1 MPVNVSPDLS
11 PTPEASF
18 EGAQSTLNGRTTPI
32 EAPLDGTPR
41 ERRLSVRGVRAR
53 TLSPLSPIT
62 YYRRNI
68 ARTLPVGGAIMI
80 SVFLISAIVTLL
92 NSVDRSITVNYGF
105 MRRFSILATQL
116 IKEVPEP
123 VAAKARASKALDRAI
138 VAVPFGRTID
148 TVFGQMPI
156 PIYGLDQPDMPYL
169 ANLCGNRLVEG
180 RWPQPGQAEIVLSRA
195 WARNYG
201 KKLGEL
207 IVPKDDNMPTFPAK
221 QKLVGILDG
230 GDSLAIVDKDY
241 LLLGLPEPVVRPV
254 YLFIPKSG
262 AQMPQL
268 NAHIRGVVEKPRQHG
283 LKPLDTQ
290 YVKYFSYEQIIA
302 QLRRTL
308 GFLYRFLSI
317 ADGLVIGTVALLS
330 GFLANIY
337 FEQRLG
343 EFGLLSAFGFRRERL
358 ARRVVIETGSLVI
371 VGWLLGLGLTWLVFR
386 LLDVYYMTPNG
397 LVLAPL
403 DASALLYT
411 APIPILVGLSS
422 LATVLLRLYRMDPI
436 EIMERR

>member
-1 MPVNVSPDLS
+1 M
-11 PTPEASF
+11 A
-18 EGAQSTLNGRTTPI
+18 A
-32 EAPLDGTPR
+32 
-41 ERRLSVRGVRAR
+41 RAR
-53 TLSPLSPIT
+53 TLPPLSPLT

-68 ARTLPVGGAIMI
+68 TRTLPVGGAIMI

-116 IKEVPEP
+116 IKEVP
-123 VAAKARASKALDRAI
+123 ASITAKAKASPSFDRAI

-156 PIYGLDQPDMPYL
+156 PVYGLDRPDMEHL
-169 ANLCGNRLVEG
+169 AKLCGNRLVEG
-180 RWPQPGQAEIVLSRA
+180 RWPETGQAEIVLSRA
-195 WARNYG
+195 WAHNYG
-201 KKLGEL
+201 KTVGEY
-207 IVPKDDNMPTFPAK
+207 IVPKDDNMPTFPDK

-230 GDSLAIVDKDY
+230 GDDLAIVDKDY
-241 LLLGLPEPVVRPV
+241 VLLGLPEPVVRPV
-254 YLFIPKSG
+254 YLFVPKSA
-262 AQMPQL
+262 AQMPQM
-268 NAHIRGVVEKPRQHG
+268 NAHIRSVVEKPKQHN
-283 LKPLDTQ
+283 LKTADAE
-290 YVKYFSYEQIIA
+290 YVKFISYDQIIA
-302 QLRRTL
+302 QIRRTL

-358 ARRVVIETGSLVI
+358 ARRVVIETGALVMI
-371 VGWLLGLGLTWLVFR
+371 GWLLGLGLTGLVFR
-386 LLDVYYMTPNG
+386 LLDVYYMVPRG

-403 DASALLYT
+403 DMSALLYT
-411 APIPILVGLSS
+411 APIPLLVGLAS